1 MVCSDETEMFEG
13 RADCVPNTCVGS
25 PALPTGYETEDA
37 NCGNM
42 LYPETCR
49 IACSEGYEN
58 LLGTSISVQCT
69 ADTSYNLSK
78 GDGSCTESRCYAFSP
93 PGMLNVADSS
103 SCIGIAS
110 RESCSPVCDDGYQLV
125 EPINCTLGSFEM
137 IPVVCV
143 SDADA
148 EALERVEVLLV
159 EIAFVAG
166 QANSGIMA
174 EWAGGGTRAPMQS
187 AFGDVLGL
195 RPEQVYLLE
204 MKDLNSD
211 SASGLPARLST
222 GEEGLFVKLCLQ
234 LYPIDDRTAIEGG
247 LAGLGTG
254 NFTRSFVSFLQE
266 AGVAVPAGLRTAA
279 VVAGAPATALQSLPV
294 ARWAARTE
302 WSVCST
308 TCGEG
313 EVTRDVDCLTSN
325 TNLCN
330 ANAPPDFT
338 QDSFEPSSLPCRSYI
353 QCPYDWT
360 CPSGPDEETGEGC
373 EVQAGCVSAA
383 IAFSSAICCFLSIW
397 YVRNM
402 CRQPVGGTFRVQ
414 VKGGESRG
422 TTIDWTRDNGF
433 STEDG
438 VSKTRLKYSLGDG
451 LFAFF
456 QHEREAG
463 RAILTPSSGEP
474 IEHVDLNLG
483 GEVEFELEVRVR
495 TLATNA
501 LLVAKVYSEVEPMRP
516 VGKAKGLLIRGGVAA
531 WQIGKEF
538 LLGSTRVAD
547 GLPHDIS
554 VLYDAEQDEYV
565 LKVDGE
571 EDARGFRGSPD
582 APECKLVLGS
592 PSAPRDERCNEVLSL
607 LDQLRVCGV
616 EVLPLE
622 EQSDEVLFDGDFDRI
637 IWKERQWI
645 KGLDKMEWVSYRL
658 HVDTEDAM
666 VKRATSK
673 APRADETVI
682 MIEPE
687 AAPEPKGTAT
697 AYAVGDVVEYWSK
710 TTNSWLGA
718 RVMDIRGQPYHSE
731 EHGMNVFT
739 YDLFVMAARQRVP
752 NADMKN
758 LRLPF
763 SVSEKV
769 SVFSKKHGD
778 WYPAIIHAAPREAR
792 DPRLGY
798 DVALEHSELKTE
810 MLEHARQ
817 LKAQKELQGNQY
829 EERPGRGRRR
839 RPRRSSD
846 QDVAGS
852 AELGSVPQV
861 PPLGGD
867 ALTSSGPAQAPRL
880 PIGQEDGNPSSSP
893 ESSPM
898 QEEDLP
904 VLKSMPGKR
913 LRRRF
918 DRGTPVQVYLGAEQG
933 FLTGTVVGPASG
945 PEPRDIVPPPSP
957 SPSPRSP
964 TTRSR
969 IRSPE
974 ASPSLSPLRSSDNDD
989 PHGVDVRPGAGTA
1002 EVEIAVVPQR
1012 HATATVSIHGRSGPD
1027 RTYPEYMLR
1036 PLIERRRARSWI

>member
-846 QDVAGS
+846 QDVAGGARSS
-852 AELGSVPQV
+852 ARCRRC
-861 PPLGGD
+861 
-867 ALTSSGPAQAPRL
+867 PRL
-880 PIGQEDGNPSSSP
+880 
-893 ESSPM
+893 
-898 QEEDLP
+898 
-904 VLKSMPGKR
+904 
-913 LRRRF
+913 
-918 DRGTPVQVYLGAEQG
+918 A
-933 FLTGTVVGPASG
+933 A
-945 PEPRDIVPPPSP
+945 
-957 SPSPRSP
+957 
-964 TTRSR
+964 TR
-969 IRSPE
+969 
-974 ASPSLSPLRSSDNDD
+974 
-989 PHGVDVRPGAGTA
+989 
-1002 EVEIAVVPQR
+1002 
-1012 HATATVSIHGRSGPD
+1012 
-1027 RTYPEYMLR
+1027 
-1036 PLIERRRARSWI
+1036 